1 MFANWKSDQNNS
13 HEGCRGGRVGCVYK
27 RDSRRNQGAWGAAI
41 CSDKGR
47 NPVYKHAGWLQP
59 TGHRKFNR
67 AISIFKPSQPTSS
80 TYPVYKHTVRFPA
93 SKHLTTDENQVPFL
107 FANTLQITSS
117 SLQTFCKD
125 KHTRNSQT
133 TR

>member
-1 MFANWKSDQNNS
+1 MGLGVQPYAML
-13 HEGCRGGRVGCVYK
+13 
-27 RDSRRNQGAWGAAI
+27 
-41 CSDKGR
+41 KGR
-47 NPVYKHAGWLQP
+47 NPVYKHAGWLRT
-59 TGHRKFNR
+59 TGQGEFDK

-80 TYPVYKHTVRFPA
+80 TYPVYKHRARFPI
-93 SKHLTTDENQVPFL
+93 SKHFTIDKNQVSFL

-125 KHTRNSQT
+125 KHTKNTQT